1 MTWSAFFHTRRQI
14 AMHAK
19 NMVGNDPV
27 ALFVHVVCD
36 DEEEI
41 KTRQQ

>member
-1 MTWSAFFHTRRQI
+1 
-14 AMHAK
+14 MHAK
-19 NMVGNDPV
+19 NMVSNDPV

-41 KTRQQ
+41 ETR